1 MTPSTQRI
9 RPDATEYP
17 SFYAG
22 YIASVPA
29 GDILVVLRKESDE
42 LSAALGAIH
51 EDKGGYRY
59 ADGKW
64 TVRTLIGHVIDAE
77 RIFSYR
83 ALRLARGDA
92 TPLPGFEET
101 QYAETAGS
109 DARAVADLAAEMLDV
124 RASTI
129 RLFESL
135 PEDAW
140 VRRGI
145 VNNGEVSVRALG
157 YITAGH
163 ARHHLNVLR
172 ERYRLG

>member
-1 MTPSTQRI
+1 MTSTLRI

-22 YIASVPA
+22 YVASVPA
-29 GDILVVLRKESDE
+29 DDILIVLRQGRDD
-42 LSAALGAIH
+42 LSAAFGAIP
-51 EDKGGYRY
+51 ESKGAYRY

-64 TVRTLIGHVIDAE
+64 TVRTLIGHMVDAE

-92 TPLPGFEET
+92 TPLPGFEEK

-109 DARAVADLAAEMLDV
+109 DARTIADLGAEMLDV

-129 RLFESL
+129 RLFESF

-163 ARHHLNVLR
+163 ARHHLNMLR
-172 ERYRLG
+172 ERYGLG

>member
-1 MTPSTQRI
+1 MTSTLRV
-9 RPDATEYP
+9 RPDASEYP

-22 YIASVPA
+22 YVASVPA
-29 GDILVVLRKESDE
+29 DDILTALRNGRDE
-42 LSAALGAIH
+42 LAAALGTIP
-51 EDKGGYRY
+51 ESKGGYRY
-59 ADGKW
+59 AEGKW
-64 TVRTLIGHVIDAE
+64 TVRTLIGHMIDAE

-92 TPLPGFEET
+92 TPLPGFEEK

-109 DARAVADLAAEMLDV
+109 DARTVADLAAEMLDV

-135 PEDAW
+135 PDDAW
-140 VRRGI
+140 VRRGT

-172 ERYRLG
+172 DKYGLG

>member
-1 MTPSTQRI
+1 MTSSTQRA

-22 YIASVPA
+22 YVASVPA
-29 GDILVVLRKESDE
+29 DDILVVLRQGRDH
-42 LSAALGAIH
+42 LSSALGAIP

-64 TVRTLIGHVIDAE
+64 TVRTVIGHMIDAE
-77 RIFSYR
+77 RIFTYR
-83 ALRLARGDA
+83 ALRIGRGDA
-92 TPLPGFEET
+92 TPLPGFEENR
-101 QYAETAGS
+101 YAETAGS
-109 DARAVADLAAEMLDV
+109 DARTVADLAAELLDV

-135 PEDAW
+135 PDDAW

-145 VNNGEVSVRALG
+145 VNNAEVSVRALG
-157 YITAGH
+157 YITAD
-163 ARHHLNVLR
+163 LILR
-172 ERYRLG
+172 CIAATFWPAS